1 MITLD
6 DHAVLQYNQTTIY
19 TQELEALLPQI
30 YHATQFQWKSGQLVY
45 ISICLQ

>member
-30 YHATQFQWKSGQLVY
+30 YHATHNFSGNLVN
-45 ISICLQ
+45 